1 MHHCTMN
8 IHWIVAQSFINEAD
22 LTTRGYRGSAVLTL
36 SYLLFVHPPPF
47 KYSIQMKY
55 IYTTKLGNFSNQNRN
70 PSPYYR
76 MHWLMYQRT
85 MSKQFSNIISTRT
98 IFIAKTDTVK
108 FDMKRTLAKIRSNSY
123 CIMLVT

>member
-55 IYTTKLGNFSNQNRN
+55 IYNLAISPTKIETQV
-70 PSPYYR
+70 
-76 MHWLMYQRT
+76 H
-85 MSKQFSNIISTRT
+85 T
-98 IFIAKTDTVK
+98 IECT
-108 FDMKRTLAKIRSNSY
+108 S
-123 CIMLVT
+123 